1 MNPGTRPFAF
11 SVSALLMLA
20 SQFAF
25 AGDTAVTAANR
36 GPGGGTGGGTGTGCT
51 YAYSIQKI
59 GPSRVEAGE
68 KFSYHVFVKNIGT
81 CRLRHIDIADWLP
94 HRFESGNVNPDPMPA
109 GAVSRDGKLVWEHVE
124 LAPGRV
130 FDIEIKGHAK
140 KSDHSYTMVN
150 TACAYSARV
159 GTRICDSV
167 STFVYPE
174 HDAAAAE
181 AAAMEEAEAASA
193 PAAE

>member
-1 MNPGTRPFAF
+1 MNPGTRPFALSF
-11 SVSALLMLA
+11 SALLMLA

-25 AGDTAVTAANR
+25 AGDTAVTASNR

-59 GPSRVEAGE
+59 GPSRVKAGE
-68 KFSYHVFVKNIGT
+68 EFKYHVFVKNIGT
-81 CRLRHIDIADWLP
+81 CRLRHIDISDWLP
-94 HRFESGNVNPDPMPA
+94 RGFDMESSYPSTSNSPA
-109 GAVSRDGKLVWEHVE
+109 VKDDRKLTWEHVE

-130 FDIEIKGHAK
+130 FDISIKGHAD
-140 KSDHSYTMVN
+140 SRNHPYTMVN
-150 TACAYSARV
+150 TACAYSSRV

-167 STFVYPE
+167 STYVYPE

-181 AAAMEEAEAASA
+181 AAALEEAEATSA
-193 PAAE
+193 PSAE

>member
-1 MNPGTRPFAF
+1 MNPGTRPFALSF
-11 SVSALLMLA
+11 SALLMLA

-25 AGDTAVTAANR
+25 AGDTAVTASNR

-68 KFSYHVFVKNIGT
+68 DFKYHVFVKNIGT

-94 HRFESGNVNPDPMPA
+94 RGFDLDSAYPSSPNSGTVN
-109 GAVSRDGKLVWEHVE
+109 GNGKLTWEHVD

-130 FDIEIKGHAK
+130 FDISIKGHAK
-140 KSDHSYTMVN
+140 RMKHPYTMVN
-150 TACAYSARV
+150 TACAYSSRV

-167 STFVYPE
+167 STYVYPE

-181 AAAMEEAEAASA
+181 AATMEEAEAANA